1 MSNRYLQILILGTL
15 ALLVVFFLP
24 RPERQVQVVEDFHSC
39 EQAGGVISDTEPV
52 TCTTEDG
59 QVFSEEESSVPEV
72 ILDTPAF
79 GELVS
84 SPMTVTG
91 RARGFWFF
99 EANIP
104 VTLKDQNGNILV
116 QKGFQ
121 ANGDWMTPEYVEF
134 SDTLTFPQPTTDFG
148 VLIINKDNPSGLEEF
163 DASFAVPVRFK

>member
-1 MSNRYLQILILGTL
+1 MNKYLQILILGTL
-15 ALLVVFFLP
+15 VLLVVFFLP
-24 RPERQVQVVEDFHSC
+24 SPEPKAPEITDFHSC
-39 EQAGGVISDTEPV
+39 EEAGGVISEGTVV

-72 ILDTPAF
+72 ILDTPKF

-84 SPMTVTG
+84 SPMIVTG

-104 VTLKDQNGNILV
+104 VTLKDQNGNILA
-116 QKGFQ
+116 QQSFQ
-121 ANGDWMTPEYVEF
+121 ADGDWMTEDYVEF
-134 SDTLTFPQPTTDFG
+134 SDTLTFPTPTTEFG
-148 VLIINKDNPSGLEEF
+148 VLIISKDNPSGLEEF